1 MRLEHLPRGMEC
13 GTIGEN
19 FACPRTQRRNEEKKK
34 MGVTI
39 RQIAEAAGV
48 SRGTVDRALNNR
60 GRIRPEVAERIQKIA
75 EEMGYRPNQLGRAR
89 SMSKNNIKIGVIV
102 QACETPFMNDVLE
115 GVKKAK
121 EEVDNLGGTVIVCKI
136 PHISASDTIEAL
148 EEMRKD
154 GVSAIAMVPSDEEAV
169 KEKIREFTG
178 VYQIPIV
185 TFNSDVPDTGRLC
198 FVGQNGIQCGKAAA
212 GLMGELIN
220 GTGKIAIISG
230 YQTNPSLRERVDG
243 FTTQIR
249 EKYPDVELVGPEY
262 CFEENEKAEKITEE
276 ILKENPDL
284 KAIYMTS
291 HGELGVCMALKKK
304 GMAGKIKMIANDFM
318 GENYRLMRE
327 GYIHFLIGQDASIQG
342 YEPVMILFRLL
353 FHAEEPEKELMYTE
367 IDIRDEYTIPEE
379 K

>member
-1 MRLEHLPRGMEC
+1 
-13 GTIGEN
+13 
-19 FACPRTQRRNEEKKK
+19 

-75 EEMGYRPNQLGRAR
+75 EEMGYRPNQLGRAL

-136 PHISASDTIEAL
+136 PHISASDTIEAM

-212 GLMGELIN
+212 GLMGELVN

-230 YQTNPSLRERVDG
+230 YRTNPSLRERVDG

-249 EKYPDVELVGPEY
+249 EKYPDVELVGPDY

-291 HGELGVCMALKKK
+291 HGESGVCMALKKK

-353 FHAEEPEKELMYTE
+353 FHAEEPEKELIYTE
-367 IDIRDEYTIPEE
+367 IYIRNEYTIPE
-379 K
+379 

>member
-1 MRLEHLPRGMEC
+1 
-13 GTIGEN
+13 
-19 FACPRTQRRNEEKKK
+19 

-75 EEMGYRPNQLGRAR
+75 EEMGYRPNQLGRAL

-136 PHISASDTIEAL
+136 PHISASDTIEAM

-185 TFNSDVPDTGRLC
+185 TFNSD
-198 FVGQNGIQCGKAAA
+198 
-212 GLMGELIN
+212 
-220 GTGKIAIISG
+220 
-230 YQTNPSLRERVDG
+230 
-243 FTTQIR
+243 
-249 EKYPDVELVGPEY
+249 
-262 CFEENEKAEKITEE
+262 
-276 ILKENPDL
+276 
-284 KAIYMTS
+284 
-291 HGELGVCMALKKK
+291 
-304 GMAGKIKMIANDFM
+304 
-318 GENYRLMRE
+318 
-327 GYIHFLIGQDASIQG
+327 
-342 YEPVMILFRLL
+342 
-353 FHAEEPEKELMYTE
+353 
-367 IDIRDEYTIPEE
+367 
-379 K
+379 